1 MLLDA
6 SEQIV
11 KFVFYTAPRT
21 IFVWSAAIVL
31 IACLSAALGPLG
43 FFLAAFL
50 LYKLSGR

>member
-6 SEQIV
+6 SESIV

-21 IFVWSAAIVL
+21 VFVWTAAIVI
-31 IACLSAALGPLG
+31 IALLTAALGPFGLVV
-43 FFLAAFL
+43 AAVL